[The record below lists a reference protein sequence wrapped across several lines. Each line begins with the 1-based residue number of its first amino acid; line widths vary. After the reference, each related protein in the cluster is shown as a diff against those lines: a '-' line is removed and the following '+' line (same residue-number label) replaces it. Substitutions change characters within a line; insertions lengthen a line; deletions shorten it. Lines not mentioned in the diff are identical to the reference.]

1 MLVKM
6 VSMEDPVAALTGIL
20 DHEMTT
26 DELIRGIRGPAYDPE
41 IEAQYDA
48 RRPGPFGHGY
58 RPKGDYSDRCE

>member
-1 MLVKM
+1 
-6 VSMEDPVAALTGIL
+6 LTGIL